1 MLDDCRIELAAI
13 GRGPEIIAMQ
23 EIANDW
29 AAEEGSFKIGMNRAR
44 CRCFDGLLEIAQSD
58 GTKLDQLACGCAL
71 ARHVGQGSAK
81 REPVRLRLGVRGL
94 KRHCPRSLHWQF
106 TQFPVAAIALLPMCC
121 FA

>member
-1 MLDDCRIELAAI
+1 
-13 GRGPEIIAMQ
+13 MQ

-81 REPVRLRLGVRGL
+81 REPVRLRLGVRGQ
-94 KRHCPRSLHWQF
+94 KGHRPRQF
-106 TQFPVAAIALLPMCC
+106 HRLFTWVSFAATALLPMCC
-121 FA
+121 SA